1 MDYYELLGVSRSAS
15 EKELKSA
22 FKKKAMQYHPDK
34 GGDSEKFKQVNEAY
48 QTLSDKQKRQ
58 MYDQFGTADPQNI
71 NQPNQFHFNAGN
83 MGDIFSQMFNDTN
96 NFGFSFTQPRR
107 QQKNKDIRL
116 HYTLNLKEVYTG
128 TGATISFKLPNGRN
142 EVIDVKIPAG
152 MQDNDHVKFQGYG
165 DDSIAGLPRGDLIVT
180 IKVSMPPKWRR
191 DKQNLYTKINVGLL
205 GLITGTNIEVN
216 TPEGKTIS
224 LNIPA
229 GTKPNTT
236 FSIPGHGIPVVRSN
250 VRGALYV
257 EIGVIMPRLND
268 EQINAIER
276 IKRDITK

>member
-22 FKKKAMQYHPDK
+22 FKKKAMQYKPDK

-48 QTLSDKQKRQ
+48 QILSDTQKRQ

-142 EVIDVKIPAG
+142 EVIDV
-152 MQDNDHVKFQGYG
+152 
-165 DDSIAGLPRGDLIVT
+165 PRGDLIVT
-180 IKVSMPPKWRR
+180 IKVTMPPKWRR

-205 GLITGTNIEVN
+205 DLITGTNIEVN